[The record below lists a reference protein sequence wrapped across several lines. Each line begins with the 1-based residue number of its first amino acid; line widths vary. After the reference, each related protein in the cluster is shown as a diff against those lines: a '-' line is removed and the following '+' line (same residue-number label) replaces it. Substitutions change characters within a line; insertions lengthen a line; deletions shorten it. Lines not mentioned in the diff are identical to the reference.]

1 MKYFLMGISVI
12 LAVWVGTFVIMI

>member
-1 MKYFLMGISVI
+1 MKYFLMGLSVI

>member
-1 MKYFLMGISVI
+1 MGISVI